1 MGALLRFQAEQPE
14 RPEAEP
20 CCHNSKTRF
29 LTPPSNLLRFPN
41 EERERERKG
50 GNSMSPNRED
60 PFYSHVN
67 SAEWASFI
75 QLHIASFKQ
84 SYISSSTLCTPS
96 SSSSLPPASSSST
109 LIYLGRLVC
118 TCRRAGPIWLLP
130 ILIFSLRRPLFLLF
144 FTVYPPP
151 PHLLIGVNLFE
162 NVGEL
167 GQFGCFPSSFS
178 PFAALFSSPSSGYNL
193 LLHIYLLG

>member
-1 MGALLRFQAEQPE
+1 MGALLRSQAEPPA
-14 RPEAEP
+14 RPKAAP

-29 LTPPSNLLRFPN
+29 LTPPSNLPRFLY

-50 GNSMSPNRED
+50 GNSMSPNREG
-60 PFYSHVN
+60 PLYSHVN

-118 TCRRAGPIWLLP
+118 KCLRAGPIWLLP
-130 ILIFSLRRPLFLLF
+130 ILIFSLRRPLLLF
-144 FTVYPPP
+144 FFMV
-151 PHLLIGVNLFE
+151 
-162 NVGEL
+162 
-167 GQFGCFPSSFS
+167 
-178 PFAALFSSPSSGYNL
+178 
-193 LLHIYLLG
+193 